1 LTVPLAI
8 ESPTTTNKIG
18 RTTESRTLIG
28 VYWGYLSMMEGL
40 IGRMKSEIG
49 KSLTV
54 IATGSLAALVQGH
67 SILNGD
73 SLRSANA

>member
-1 LTVPLAI
+1 MTVSLAI
-8 ESPTTTNKIG
+8 GSPTTETQIR
-18 RTTESRTLIG
+18 RTTESPTPIG

-54 IATGSLAALVQGH
+54 IATGSLATLFPRYAL
-67 SILNGD
+67 LNGD
-73 SLRSANA
+73 NMRGTDA